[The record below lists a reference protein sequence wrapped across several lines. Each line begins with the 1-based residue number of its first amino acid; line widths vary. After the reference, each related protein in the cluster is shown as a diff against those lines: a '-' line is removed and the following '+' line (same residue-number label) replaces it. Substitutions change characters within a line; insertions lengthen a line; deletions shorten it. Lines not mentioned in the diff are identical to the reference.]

1 MSPVE
6 AIIIL
11 GGTVTILTNVVVW
24 SIVWYVTKDDHKQ
37 QLVKSVK

>member
-11 GGTVTILTNVVVW
+11 GGTVTVLTNVIVW
-24 SIVWYVTKDDHKQ
+24 SIVWYVTKNNHKQ
-37 QLVKSVK
+37 QKVKSVE

>member
-11 GGTVTILTNVVVW
+11 GGTVIVLTNVVVW
-24 SIVWYVTKDDHKQ
+24 SIVWYVTKDDNKQ
-37 QLVKSVK
+37 PLVKSVK